1 MAVRRSDWWR
11 KADHAARSH
20 ALLLLLL
27 AITLTKGILW
37 SAVIPLGQAPDE
49 PSHFSL
55 IQFIA
60 EFGRLPRLGEEYSSD
75 ELALTWRYNQAG
87 WLIFHPTHQQ
97 TFAEE
102 GMLGPNEPA
111 IWSIDP
117 ALRRSFERHAPS
129 TAQFVP
135 PLYHALAALGY
146 RLVYHQDSLTRLFA
160 ARLVSVLLTMLLVV
174 VAYGLGRELFP
185 ADPAMQATVLTVV
198 SFQPMV
204 TFLGAV
210 ANSDILAFLL
220 FGLIS
225 WMVVRA
231 LQSGLTWRQAAVLGI
246 AFGLG
251 ILTKPMVLASGL
263 GVAVLFVTEWVR
275 RPKQRLVLLGFAL
288 LIIGLM
294 LAVGGWY
301 IVRNQRLHGTFLYS
315 PPIASDPEFQAARG
329 LQPRPDLTLA
339 QYWRE
344 TFYPELQ
351 RGTFNSYWGNFGWL
365 ETPMADQVYLALRW
379 ICRLSCVG
387 LLLKGLLALRQK
399 PFPWLRVLILGTL
412 ALLAVSLLPPLLT
425 RAYALAREIGWTH
438 ASQQGR
444 YHLAA
449 WLPQAVLLVTG
460 LIGLFPGRLRPL
472 GHFLVRAG
480 IVVLNIYA
488 LFAVI
493 VPRYYVP

>member
-1 MAVRRSDWWR
+1 MKRADWWQMAGR
-11 KADHAARSH
+11 AFRPPTV
-20 ALLLLLL
+20 LLLLL
-27 AITLTKGILW
+27 AITLVKGVLW

-60 EFGRLPRLGEEYSSD
+60 EFGRLPELDERYSSD
-75 ELALTWRYNQAG
+75 ELALTWRYSQVG

-102 GMLGPNEPA
+102 GVLGPNEPA
-111 IWSIDP
+111 IWGIDP
-117 ALRRSFERHAPS
+117 ALRRSFERQARS

-135 PLYHALAALGY
+135 PLYHALAAVGY
-146 RLVYHQDSLTRLFA
+146 RLLYHQDSLARLFA
-160 ARLVSVLLTMLLVV
+160 ARMVSVLLTMLLVV
-174 VAYGLGRELFP
+174 VAYGLVQELFP
-185 ADPAMQATVLTVV
+185 ADPAMQVTVLTVV

-231 LQSGLTWRQAAVLGI
+231 LQSGLTWQMAAVLGVT
-246 AFGLG
+246 FGLG

-263 GVAVLFVTEWVR
+263 GVVVLFVTEWVR
-275 RPKQRLVLLGFAL
+275 RPKQRLVLLGFAS

-294 LAVGGWY
+294 LAIGGWY
-301 IVRNQRLHGTFLYS
+301 IIRNQRLHGTFLYS
-315 PPIASDPEFQAARG
+315 PPIVSDPGFQARRG
-329 LQPRPDLTLA
+329 LQPQPDLTLA
-339 QYWRE
+339 RYWQE

-351 RGTFNSYWGNFGWL
+351 RGVFNSYWGNFGWL
-365 ETPMADQVYLALRW
+365 ETPMADQVYLLLRW
-379 ICRLSCVG
+379 ICGFSCVG
-387 LLLKGLLALRQK
+387 LLLNGALALRQK
-399 PFPWLRVLILGTL
+399 PFPWLHVLVFGTL
-412 ALLAVSLLPPLLT
+412 ALLAASLLPPLLA
-425 RAYALAREIGWTH
+425 RAYTLAREIGWTH

-444 YHLAA
+444 YYLAA

-460 LIGLFPGRLRPL
+460 LIRLFPNRLRPL

-480 IVVLNIYA
+480 TVALNAYA